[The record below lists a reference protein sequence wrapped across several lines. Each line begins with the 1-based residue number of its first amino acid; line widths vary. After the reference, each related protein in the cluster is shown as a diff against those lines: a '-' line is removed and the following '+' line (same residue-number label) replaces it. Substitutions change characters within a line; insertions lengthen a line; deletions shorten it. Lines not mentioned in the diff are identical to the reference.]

1 MNDYSNYQYSNNFY
15 GNNGISKDFNLLK
28 NNNLINN
35 NIYQQRINQRQKL
48 NIKKDIY
55 SMTDPDFEESEFS
68 KKINYNL
75 RILQNTLNKT
85 NNKNQNI
92 SNQIN
97 KNEYIKY
104 PIQEIKRNYKKNND
118 TLEYKNNDYIL
129 NNQNINNYILQN
141 NYTRNTNFQINNY
154 RQSYPIQSKN
164 INNDILNMN
173 NNYSNNKRILNNNIQ
188 RNINKQ
194 RNNYLNK
201 SKTTYNNNPNNFYK
215 YINTNK
221 KHPIEHLRT
230 NSLSNQSSFSN
241 LMDYHINLNESRD
254 ISTDKKNNNYL
265 QREIPTPNL
274 NNYQNNYYI
283 QYTTPRRKDEFNFNS
298 NNYNNNIND
307 NIEND
312 SINLSILAD
321 TIIECFD
328 LDKKESENNVLLI
341 EESPFQIKNDYIKNN
356 KRNYKSFEDNKI
368 NDIMK
373 KNDNF
378 KVNLPLNINQKNNLN
393 FKDNKINGNY
403 YLDNKNSMND
413 LNKENSK
420 KLIIN
425 YKQNNENLIV
435 KNPINNNKSNYENL
449 INFPN
454 DKLNNEKI
462 INKKNSLSQNDIML
476 NQNVL
481 NNIDIKKSYLEGEKY
496 SKKKEKKKIIQN
508 EPIIKKEEDQYNF
521 YSRYNN
527 NYDMDDN
534 KKTININSYLIED
547 NTQNKKIINERY
559 EPINSVILEVSECKE
574 TSMMNSKLDQSVLKN
589 SSIILS
595 NSLVKDLNEKKNNS
609 INKISE
615 PDKVNDIEK
624 NPFELKISVIKKSEE
639 NKNEDLNKNINI
651 KNPFEVNN
659 NKNNNNIN
667 NINNNNNS
675 INNNNNN
682 NNING
687 INIVNNKS
695 STFISESFLNDS
707 DEENNEVLKEIIR
720 TAKIRDLKEKKKK
733 MNKLKNVKFET
744 NKNVNL
750 IYNEDDNITKMNIY
764 DCETNTKKELIP
776 KDFSFYKYNILQN
789 ANKPKSILKEF
800 NKNEILI
807 DNNFVFDYDYIIN
820 YNIDSENE
828 EEKIR

>member
-15 GNNGISKDFNLLK
+15 GDNGISKDFNLLK

-35 NIYQQRINQRQKL
+35 NIYQQRINQRPNL

-118 TLEYKNNDYIL
+118 NLEYKNNDYSL
-129 NNQNINNYILQN
+129 NNQNINHYILQN
-141 NYTRNTNFQINNY
+141 NYTRNSNFQINNY
-154 RQSYPIQSKN
+154 RQTYPIQSKN
-164 INNDILNMN
+164 INNNILNMN

-188 RNINKQ
+188 KNINKQ

-201 SKTTYNNNPNNFYK
+201 SQTTYNNNPNNFYK

-265 QREIPTPNL
+265 QKEIPTPNL

-283 QYTTPRRKDEFNFNS
+283 QYTTPRRKDEFNFNN
-298 NNYNNNIND
+298 NNYNYNIND

-321 TIIECFD
+321 TIVECFD
-328 LDKKESENNVLLI
+328 LDKKESENDVVLI

-378 KVNLPLNINQKNNLN
+378 KVNLPLNTNKKNNLN
-393 FKDNKINGNY
+393 FKDNQINGNY
-403 YLDNKNSMND
+403 YLDNRNSMND

-425 YKQNNENLIV
+425 YKQNNENLIA

-449 INFPN
+449 IQFPN

-476 NQNVL
+476 NQNIL

-496 SKKKEKKKIIQN
+496 SKKKEKKKIIKN

-534 KKTININSYLIED
+534 KKAININSYLIED

-624 NPFELKISVIKKSEE
+624 NPFELKISVIKNSDE

-733 MNKLKNVKFET
+733 MNKLKNVKFEM

>member
-15 GNNGISKDFNLLK
+15 GDNGISKDFNLLK

-35 NIYQQRINQRQKL
+35 NIYQQRINQRPNL

-378 KVNLPLNINQKNNLN
+378 KVNLPLNTNKKNNLN
-393 FKDNKINGNY
+393 FKDNQINGNY
-403 YLDNKNSMND
+403 YLDNRNSMND

-476 NQNVL
+476 NQNIL
-481 NNIDIKKSYLEGEKY
+481 NTIDIKKSYLEGEKY

-534 KKTININSYLIED
+534 KKAININSYLIED

-624 NPFELKISVIKKSEE
+624 NPFELKISVIKNSDE

-667 NINNNNNS
+667 NINNNNS

-764 DCETNTKKELIP
+764 DCEKNKKKELIP
-776 KDFSFYKYNILQN
+776 KDFSFYKNNILQN
-789 ANKPKSILKEF
+789 SNKPKSILKEF